1 MTNFTELRALLAASA
16 VSRLPRRGLGIML
29 RDMAIIIGLK
39 DEVDRLTAE
48 NERLRATLSE
58 IELLP
63 DAICELEHARRLA
76 AGHFRKEEKAA
87 RAALNPEEKV
97 ADDRVPILLTS
108 IITALERESGNTDTD
123 PRWIAATELRK
134 VTGWQ
139 RRTLVCTIDVR
150 PCSALAALNPKEK
163 P

>member
-1 MTNFTELRALLAASA
+1 MTTSYEPHSIMRLPTGAQHELHDEVSRYIFSLVEENDRLRAE
-16 VSRLPRRGLGIML
+16 I
-29 RDMAIIIGLK
+29 
-39 DEVDRLTAE
+39 DRLTAII
-48 NERLRATLSE
+48 ERLRNGLTEVADTLERDGRFPNAVPE
-58 IELLP
+58 I
-63 DAICELEHARRLA
+63 
-76 AGHFRKEEKAA
+76 